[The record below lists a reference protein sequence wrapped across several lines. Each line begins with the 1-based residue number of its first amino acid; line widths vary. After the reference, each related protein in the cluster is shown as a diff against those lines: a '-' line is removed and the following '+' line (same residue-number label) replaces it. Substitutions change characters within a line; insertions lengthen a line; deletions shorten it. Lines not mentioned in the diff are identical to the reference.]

1 MVITGVPIFVTAL
14 FSNGKIGGGDMKFMG
29 AVGFYLGASKGIT
42 ALIIGLFLAVLYGF
56 IINKQSRNEPLPL
69 IPFLGIGSAMAL
81 LI

>member
-42 ALIIGLFLAVLYGF
+42 ALSIMVLM
-56 IINKQSRNEPLPL
+56 SRPLL
-69 IPFLGIGSAMAL
+69 ENLS
-81 LI
+81 